1 MAYNRPTRF
10 SMSVRPVLHI
20 LNYELRLLSISK
32 KNLPPLTYAL
42 LQLTLKLL
50 GGQPSCRRLVSI
62 ATTVLNTFIYF
73 CRNHFFSFTETSTDY
88 SLILDSALFQGK
100 YLTSFH
106 IKQYIYIYIGV
117 IISIFT
123 KY

>member
-20 LNYELRLLSISK
+20 LHYEVRLISISK

-50 GGQPSCRRLVSI
+50 GQQPSCRRLVHSND
-62 ATTVLNTFIYF
+62 TTGYF
-73 CRNHFFSFTETSTDY
+73 HLFFAEIIFSVSQKHQ
-88 SLILDSALFQGK
+88 LII
-100 YLTSFH
+100 H
-106 IKQYIYIYIGV
+106 
-117 IISIFT
+117 
-123 KY
+123 